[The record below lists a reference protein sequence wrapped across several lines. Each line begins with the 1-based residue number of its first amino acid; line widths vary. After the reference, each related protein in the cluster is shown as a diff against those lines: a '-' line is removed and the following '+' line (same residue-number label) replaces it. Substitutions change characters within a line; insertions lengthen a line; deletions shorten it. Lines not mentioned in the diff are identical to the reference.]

1 MALHGA
7 HRRYSVRLS
16 RDVIAESSVWSRRA
30 KRRGC
35 LTWSGSRPLTLTNG
49 RFSAFAS
56 LAVLLLANYSGRLRK
71 KQGVLPRAH
80 SGTSGAARTMKLFR
94 TAFWLGVVIYN
105 LPSPASMPAAFESKL
120 NGSQGLAA
128 KATSQ
133 FCPRPLEFCAKTG
146 GRSSLRDT
154 EMLSQD
160 TLAPADRAVPWRG
173 VAGPNPH

>member
-1 MALHGA
+1 
-7 HRRYSVRLS
+7 
-16 RDVIAESSVWSRRA
+16 
-30 KRRGC
+30 
-35 LTWSGSRPLTLTNG
+35 
-49 RFSAFAS
+49 
-56 LAVLLLANYSGRLRK
+56 LATYSGRLRK

-133 FCPRPLEFCAKTG
+133 FCPRSLEFCAKTG

-154 EMLSQD
+154 EILSQD
-160 TLAPADRAVPWRG
+160 TLVPADRAVPWRG